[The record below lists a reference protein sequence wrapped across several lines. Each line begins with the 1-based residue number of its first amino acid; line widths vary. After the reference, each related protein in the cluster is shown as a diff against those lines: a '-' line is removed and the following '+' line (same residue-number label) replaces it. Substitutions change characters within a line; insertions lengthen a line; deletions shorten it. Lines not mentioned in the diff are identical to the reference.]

1 MADEAQDDRGPDLA
15 AIATA
20 IRDDPQPAVA
30 PDRIAEAVASEPAS
44 VARKQKPRAVGAK
57 RTKPARPSFP
67 AAAAAAEEP
76 TEEPKLAAA
85 PQTKPSISEE
95 QAMADETLNTT
106 ATATPAADTMQ
117 AFYDR
122 SNGLASD
129 MSELGRGNVEALVE
143 STRILAAGLQDIGRT
158 TLEETRTVYESMTDD
173 VKRMAAAKSPTE
185 LMQLQS
191 DLARR
196 NVDTFITQTSKNA
209 EIMLKLV
216 NDMFAPVSSRMSVT
230 MEKLSKAA

>member
-44 VARKQKPRAVGAK
+44 VAGKQKPRAVGAK

-67 AAAAAAEEP
+67 AAAAAEEP
-76 TEEPKLAAA
+76 SEEPKLAAD
-85 PQTKPSISEE
+85 PETIPSISEE